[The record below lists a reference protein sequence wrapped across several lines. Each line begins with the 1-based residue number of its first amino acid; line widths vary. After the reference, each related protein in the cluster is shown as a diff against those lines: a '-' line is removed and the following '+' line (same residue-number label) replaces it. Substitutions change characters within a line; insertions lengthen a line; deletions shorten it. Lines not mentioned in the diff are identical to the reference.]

1 MVARWTFD
9 FFVDTFGESSYWR
22 DVRGKLM
29 RLRDL
34 NRLSWCWTEV
44 ERGLPIVEDRY
55 EGIFRGS
62 G

>member
-1 MVARWTFD
+1 MDIRFLCGHFWRV
-9 FFVDTFGESSYWR
+9 SYWR

-29 RLRDL
+29 RSGDL